1 MSGKLTRKRANLRDV
16 AAAAGVSVATVSRV
30 MNSPDA
36 VSEATRQR
44 VQAAMDTLRFIPSAA
59 ARAISTGRTRF
70 VGALVPTLDNAIF
83 ARFLSNLE
91 GQLARR
97 RLSLVVSTTEG
108 LPGVEAEK
116 AATLVNIGAEGL
128 IVSGVDHDPALY
140 ALIERGQ
147 IPAVATSYFAPDF
160 ALPTIGYDNAAAA
173 LTALSHL
180 TGLGHRR
187 ISVVHGPTR
196 TNDRTGARVE
206 ALRRQ
211 AGGAELDF
219 HAVPLSIEG
228 GCQGVQRVLQSHRE
242 TSAIL
247 CLSDVQ
253 ATGAL
258 YELQRR
264 GIPVPAR
271 LSVMGID
278 DLPGSAHTS
287 PGLTTVH
294 LPVCRMGIA
303 AADALSSWLET
314 ETAPEP
320 VLLESR
326 LVLRSSTGRP
336 A

>member
-1 MSGKLTRKRANLRDV
+1 MSRKRANLRDV

-44 VQAAMDTLRFIPSAA
+44 VQEAMDTLRFIPSAA

-83 ARFLSNLE
+83 ARFLSTLE
-91 GQLARR
+91 SQLAER
-97 RLSLVVSTTEG
+97 RLSLVVATTDG
-108 LPGVEAEK
+108 LPEVEAEK
-116 AATLVNIGAEGL
+116 AGTLVKIGAEGL
-128 IVSGVDHDPALY
+128 IVSGLDHDPALY

-147 IPAVATSYFAPDF
+147 IPAVATSYYSLDF
-160 ALPTIGYDNAAAA
+160 GLPTIGYDNAAAA

-187 ISVVHGPTR
+187 ISVIHGPTR
-196 TNDRTGARVE
+196 TNDRTGARAE
-206 ALRRQ
+206 ALRRHP
-211 AGGAELDF
+211 GGAELEF
-219 HAVPLSIEG
+219 HQVPLSIEG
-228 GCQGVQRVLQSHRE
+228 GCQGVQAVLESRPE
-242 TSAIL
+242 ISAIL

-264 GIPVPAR
+264 GISVPDK
-271 LSVMGID
+271 LSLMGID
-278 DLPGSAHTS
+278 DLPGSAHTA

-294 LPVCRMGIA
+294 LPVGQMGVA

-314 ETAPEP
+314 ETAPDP

-326 LVLRSSTGRP
+326 LVTRNSTGRP
-336 A
+336 G